1 MIRSW
6 STVAVLAVLAV
17 TASCSFPTCEAK
29 KVVDI
34 DVPAA
39 GLRTIDCES
48 RNGGIRIVG
57 DPACT
62 TVALHADVRIR
73 AFTDEE
79 AAATLAQMSVAHEI
93 VDGRL
98 VVRGVCPEPLAGRIP
113 GFEFAF
119 VVPAGIAAR
128 LASHN
133 GSLDLRGVDGDLQI
147 ETHNG
152 GIAVTSSARRID
164 ATTHNGEITIR
175 RGGDGG
181 LEGTLQSHNG
191 GITVEAAPDVDTTV
205 EASTHNGRLAW
216 PDDARE
222 VRRDGSSF
230 SCRLGDGSARLAI
243 VTHNGDVA
251 IRRPAKKE

>member
-1 MIRSW
+1 MIRSR
-6 STVAVLAVLAV
+6 SAVAALAVLA
-17 TASCSFPTCEAK
+17 SCSLPTCEAK

-62 TVALHADVRIR
+62 TVALHAEVRIR
-73 AFTDEE
+73 AFSDEE
-79 AAATLAQMSVAHEI
+79 AAATLAQMSVAHDI

-98 VVRGVCPEPLAGRIP
+98 VVRGVCPEPLGGKIP
-113 GFEFAF
+113 GFDFAL
-119 VVPAGIAAR
+119 VVPPGVAAR

-133 GSLDLRGVDGDLQI
+133 GSLSVRGTEGDIRL

-152 GIAVTSSARRID
+152 GIEATSRAHRID

-175 RGGDGG
+175 RDGG
-181 LEGTLQSHNG
+181 GGFGGTLESHNG
-191 GITVEAAPDVDTTV
+191 GITVEVGPGVNATVD
-205 EASTHNGRLAW
+205 ASTHNGRLTW
-216 PDDARE
+216 PDDASD
-222 VRRDGSSF
+222 VRRDDSTL
-230 SCRLGDGSARLAI
+230 SCRLGDGAGKLGI
-243 VTHNGDVA
+243 VTHNGDVS
-251 IRRPAKKE
+251 IRRAAKKN